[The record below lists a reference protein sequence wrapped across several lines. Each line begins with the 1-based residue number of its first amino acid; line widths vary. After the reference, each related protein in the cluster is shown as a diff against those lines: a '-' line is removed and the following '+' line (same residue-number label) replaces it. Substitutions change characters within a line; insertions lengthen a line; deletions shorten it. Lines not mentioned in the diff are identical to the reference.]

1 MNTGYLKGGFI
12 NKSYINE
19 NIICS
24 LEIFLFYFGTYDMY
38 DFFNVFA
45 LKIMFIVSILE
56 QFECWEKMIEKKE
69 INNYTRF

>member
-1 MNTGYLKGGFI
+1 MNTGCLKGGFI

-38 DFFNVFA
+38 DFLKCFCSKNNVY
-45 LKIMFIVSILE
+45 S
-56 QFECWEKMIEKKE
+56 
-69 INNYTRF
+69 